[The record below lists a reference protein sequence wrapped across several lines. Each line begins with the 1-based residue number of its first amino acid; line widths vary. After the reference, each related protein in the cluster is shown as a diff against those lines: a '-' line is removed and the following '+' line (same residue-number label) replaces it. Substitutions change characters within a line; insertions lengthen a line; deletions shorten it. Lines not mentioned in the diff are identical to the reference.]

1 MEISFSHRLNPSL
14 SDHGFNL
21 STCSTRKRLCVFW
34 IFSHPG
40 HGKQRSPTDLRFHSI
55 IYCVCQR
62 LGRERVT
69 ESAFKYD
76 GRSVDLHISICFI
89 SSHLHYTTQL
99 EPLVFKFSLNIRM
112 IIVGVLQGQGCLI
125 VSNFSPFSLFFSTLY
140 FFLLL
145 IFLFSGSRFL
155 RCRTLTW
162 RSAAQ

>member
-1 MEISFSHRLNPSL
+1 MVSIDRLVRHKSV
-14 SDHGFNL
+14 
-21 STCSTRKRLCVFW
+21 CVFW

-125 VSNFSPFSLFFSTLY
+125 MSNFFPFSLFFSTLH
-140 FFLLL
+140 FFCCSFFCFQVQDFFVVAL
-145 IFLFSGSRFL
+145 
-155 RCRTLTW
+155 
-162 RSAAQ
+162 